1 MPRLSAVDEDGDAS
15 PLHHR
20 APPPPLASNL
30 EHVEAPVDPTSAFKH
45 AALADFDE
53 ALASFASSEMFRM
66 CDVGDPWTTNDMDL
80 SASSGQTRVDSPVYG
95 RLGECVE
102 TDDNN
107 PLSLPHPPHPRYGHA
122 DSLVVPTDGKPWWSD
137 PREGAA
143 EVSLN
148 ATPSINP
155 GLFTLT
161 PAQRHQLQARQHNAY
176 PPPRPP
182 APPARKRASRA
193 ADTPKRKRELG
204 GQGLRRA
211 EARDTDH
218 EQVPRRDA
226 PLQDGSVGGA
236 HLGGWQAGE
245 FFVMRV
251 WAISVTTCFV

>member
-107 PLSLPHPPHPRYGHA
+107 PLSLPHPPPHPRYGHA

-176 PPPRPP
+176 PP
-182 APPARKRASRA
+182 ARKRASRA

-204 GQGLRRA
+204 AKGFGEQKRGTRTTSKYRGVTHHCRTGRW
-211 EARDTDH
+211 EAHIWEDGK
-218 EQVPRRDA
+218 QVSF
-226 PLQDGSVGGA
+226 L
-236 HLGGWQAGE
+236 
-245 FFVMRV
+245 
-251 WAISVTTCFV
+251 

>member
-107 PLSLPHPPHPRYGHA
+107 PLSLPHPPPHPRYGHA

-204 GQGLRRA
+204 AKGFGEQKRGTRTTSKYRGVTHHCRTGRW
-211 EARDTDH
+211 EAHIWEDGK
-218 EQVPRRDA
+218 QVSF
-226 PLQDGSVGGA
+226 L
-236 HLGGWQAGE
+236 
-245 FFVMRV
+245 
-251 WAISVTTCFV
+251 